1 MSQLRLF
8 LYHIYYKL
16 KDISVLSSL
25 RWVTLWKRQWWECVC
40 SVMAYLL
47 DSLTN
52 KDIFCI
58 LQPSFSVWNHEHSI
72 ACDMSW
78 ERESTSRQ
86 RGEESPALLAY
97 IYFRKRSA
105 YVKVTCYNFAR
116 ASCMWFSSEQVIAN
130 FCLLRPILDQASPRF
145 WLSHCKCISFV
156 VSCYL

>member
-40 SVMAYLL
+40 NVMAYLL

-72 ACDMSW
+72 ACEMSW

-86 RGEESPALLAY
+86 RGGESPAFLAY

-105 YVKVTCYNFAR
+105 YVKVTTCYNLLELLVCD
-116 ASCMWFSSEQVIAN
+116 SQVNRWLQIFVCLDQFWIRQVLGFDSLIAN
-130 FCLLRPILDQASPRF
+130 ASAL
-145 WLSHCKCISFV
+145 W
-156 VSCYL
+156 